1 MAEFR
6 NVEMHAS
13 QQHGITHATG
23 YPKEA
28 SVGYNDHD
36 SSIRE
41 SGRPDLQ
48 EKSAQSAFN
57 IVETPMRSATTFFVP
72 PQQQCDQRW
81 WHRIGRPGII
91 TLTFLVTIC
100 SAVIRVSIGFQI
112 GLAAAAMAAVIL
124 ETSVLALT
132 VVIALISTLT
142 STILLFDL
150 GEGQISAPITTA
162 IKAVGFDT
170 ADSSAYSSIA
180 YWRSRPPAHWRFAE
194 METPLRIDNAV
205 DTGDVYRAML
215 PYDKASDRAT
225 LEYYHGPAVV
235 INQRTACF
243 PPTFI
248 NTSIQWD
255 TGERTGINGLYLKAT
270 FAVENQTD
278 FLGKELSKSVQVY
291 CKLQNIWNDTK
302 TSTNWPTA
310 LCNELAMVEVSSK
323 NVTMKPLSGWSYGF
337 RYLTLINSGEVLN
350 GRFESGMG
358 SAIPPDLQKELDNLS
373 YRTDGPWTLAQ
384 TANGTEVFN
393 ATMCFISQN
402 LPHKFNVTMTGKA
415 VASEHTFST
424 ELSSL
429 TVLRNDTGVLRQLG
443 VAISPDNTTGRG
455 TLDLEVHSGPDLWM
469 ELDGEVSIQSAYLEL
484 WVTLVEFS
492 TLGGWSLAGNIV
504 FNDLTT
510 TVIWATHPEH
520 AAMFQKILH
529 ETSNPALALQAVMF
543 RVYQMLYYDWLPIF
557 EPTHEGVSRHRSIYF
572 VSKTIPIISQPV
584 LRKPNYI

>member
-1 MAEFR
+1 
-6 NVEMHAS
+6 
-13 QQHGITHATG
+13 
-23 YPKEA
+23 
-28 SVGYNDHD
+28 
-36 SSIRE
+36 
-41 SGRPDLQ
+41 
-48 EKSAQSAFN
+48 
-57 IVETPMRSATTFFVP
+57 
-72 PQQQCDQRW
+72 
-81 WHRIGRPGII
+81 
-91 TLTFLVTIC
+91 
-100 SAVIRVSIGFQI
+100 
-112 GLAAAAMAAVIL
+112 
-124 ETSVLALT
+124 
-132 VVIALISTLT
+132 
-142 STILLFDL
+142 
-150 GEGQISAPITTA
+150 
-162 IKAVGFDT
+162 
-170 ADSSAYSSIA
+170 
-180 YWRSRPPAHWRFAE
+180 

-323 NVTMKPLSGWSYGF
+323 NVTMNPLSGWSYGF

-384 TANGTEVFN
+384 TANETEVFN
-393 ATMCFISQN
+393 ATMCFISQS
-402 LPHKFNVTMTGKA
+402 LPHKFSVTMTGKA
-415 VASEHTFST
+415 VASEPTFLT

-492 TLGGWSLAGNIV
+492 TLGSWSLAGNIV

-520 AAMFQKILH
+520 AAMFQKILR
-529 ETSNPALALQAVMF
+529 ETGNPALALQAVMF

-557 EPTHEGVSRHRSIYF
+557 EPTHEVTTINAQNVVVPQQWTGFIIAIAILIMHFILTALTLVLFAKRTQSSLLGNAWQAVSQLVSPETQDIIRAAGSEGMKDRQVEALARSAGRNREVYALASGVDNGRIELCVR
-572 VSKTIPIISQPV
+572 
-584 LRKPNYI
+584 